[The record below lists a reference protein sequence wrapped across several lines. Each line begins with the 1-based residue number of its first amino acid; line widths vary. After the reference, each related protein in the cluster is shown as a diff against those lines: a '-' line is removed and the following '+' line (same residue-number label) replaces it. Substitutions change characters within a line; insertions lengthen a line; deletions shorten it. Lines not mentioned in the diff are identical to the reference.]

1 MQQLLGSKPA
11 SSNHLQERVTKSHTE
26 DKPKGKQK
34 TEEGGQSTEQMLP
47 FLSVFGACGSN
58 MKMHYKFGSLQNA
71 SKCKLLIEL

>member
-34 TEEGGQSTEQMLP
+34 TEEGGRSTEQMLP
-47 FLSVFGACGSN
+47 FFISFWS
-58 MKMHYKFGSLQNA
+58 MWKQHENA
-71 SKCKLLIEL
+71 L